1 MSFFFPFSFSFRRAV
16 LLRQEFKTCVS
27 NQLLLSNLNRNRI
40 KTQKHKKLQFPRSAL
55 VISCFVVD
63 KMVVV
68 VGIEKGGGINISLV
82 VFASSLQGNRQ
93 SEEEEEER
101 EIR

>member
-1 MSFFFPFSFSFRRAV
+1 
-16 LLRQEFKTCVS
+16 
-27 NQLLLSNLNRNRI
+27 
-40 KTQKHKKLQFPRSAL
+40 
-55 VISCFVVD
+55 
-63 KMVVV
+63 MVVV

-93 SEEEEEER
+93 SEEEEEEEEER

>member
-1 MSFFFPFSFSFRRAV
+1 M
-16 LLRQEFKTCVS
+16 S

-40 KTQKHKKLQFPRSAL
+40 KTQKHKKRSFPRSAL

-93 SEEEEEER
+93 SEEEEEES

>member
-1 MSFFFPFSFSFRRAV
+1 M
-16 LLRQEFKTCVS
+16 S
-27 NQLLLSNLNRNRI
+27 NQLLLSNLNRSRI

-68 VGIEKGGGINISLV
+68 VGIEKGGVSIFLSS
-82 VFASSLQGNRQ
+82 SSLRRCKEIDNRRKKKKKGRFVRKK
-93 SEEEEEER
+93 EGKAR
-101 EIR
+101 EQFLYS